1 MDGWALTRAVS
12 PRPVVRVA
20 LAEADGTVLN
30 SYTGQHRVDLD
41 APEVP
46 WAVYLA
52 GRDQRFRLLA
62 FDLDATTDPSPAQRD
77 ADVLTGL
84 LEAAGIAHVVCES
97 GPSGGRHV
105 WVALAGS
112 VDADTAATLARLV
125 RHLCPTLDLAPLT
138 NPVTGCVRPPGAPHR
153 DGGHSTVLQGD
164 LAALTAP
171 STTPEQ
177 VRDLVSRLGQ
187 LVGEATEPAV
197 AVAPGTPLPV
207 DQHGHMN
214 LPGPRRQLPAV
225 SEHAL
230 HDQTASPGAGGAVVA
245 DASALLWTVLI
256 GAASARWRHDDVAA
270 LVATAPG
277 LEHVR
282 SERDGSRRRPRPAH
296 GPASPAMVLRRQWR
310 KAVQHVATTAR
321 QIGAD
326 PTFDARAD
334 TITGQVREVQARA
347 DATAGRWSSGT
358 GPTDRRVLDVLCT
371 LALQGLCAD
380 LEADVRRVALLG
392 GVGRETAR
400 TALLRLAGESWIAQV
415 APATGP
421 HGARWTITPQ
431 VAVHKRIT
439 LDRSQADPRPAGA
452 GAAERLALLTTLTA
466 RTADAAHDLFTTRA
480 GGLGHGAG
488 NVWARVVQPMTTLQL
503 ARAIAHSPA
512 DLEPLLHQLTAHGL
526 LERVDDT
533 WRRPQHDRRCLVAAQ
548 RGVAG
553 RLGERAVRY
562 GVERAAWA
570 WWQAEQ
576 TWMCAPRRTDVRR
589 RAATGQLDLLAEPG
603 TITLGAHPRRADGR
617 ADFRAARTIVATT
630 TAEGR
635 RATTTGPSPTVARP
649 RRRRAA

>member
-1 MDGWALTRAVS
+1 M
-12 PRPVVRVA
+12 VRVA

-62 FDLDATTDPSPAQRD
+62 FDLDATTDPSPAHRD
-77 ADVLTGL
+77 AGVLTGL

-112 VDADTAATLARLV
+112 VDADTAATLARLT
-125 RHLCPTLDLAPLT
+125 RHVCPTLDLAPLT

-153 DGGHSTVLQGD
+153 DGGRSTVLQGD
-164 LAALTAP
+164 LTTLTAP

-177 VRDLVSRLGQ
+177 VRDLVTRLAQ
-187 LVGEATEPAV
+187 LVGDTTEPTAT
-197 AVAPGTPLPV
+197 AAPRTPLPV
-207 DQHGHMN
+207 DQHGHLY
-214 LPGPRRQLPAV
+214 LPGPRRPLPAA
-225 SEHAL
+225 SQHAL
-230 HDQTASPGAGGAVVA
+230 DDAAAAGGVVLG
-245 DASALLWTVLI
+245 DASAVLWTVLI

-270 LVATAPG
+270 LVPTAPG

-296 GPASPAMVLRRQWR
+296 GPASPVAVLRRQWR
-310 KAVQHVATTAR
+310 KAVQHVATTGR

-334 TITGQVREVQARA
+334 AITARVREVQARA

-358 GPTDRRVLDVLCT
+358 GPTDRRTLDVLCV
-371 LALQGLCAD
+371 LALQALQAD
-380 LEADVRRVALLG
+380 LEADVRRLALLA

-400 TALLRLAGESWIAQV
+400 TALLRLGAQGWISQT

-431 VAVHKRIT
+431 VAVHRST
-439 LDRSQADPRPAGA
+439 TPNRSQADPRPVGA

-466 RTADAAHDLFTTRA
+466 RTADAAHDVFTPRA
-480 GGLGHGAG
+480 GGGLGHGAG
-488 NVWARVVQPMTTLQL
+488 NVWACLVQPMTTLQL
-503 ARAIAHSPA
+503 AYATAHSPD
-512 DLEPLLHQLTAHGL
+512 DLEPLLHQLAAHGL
-526 LERVDDT
+526 LQRADDA
-533 WRRPQHDRRCLVAAQ
+533 WRRPQHHLQHDRRDLVAVQ

-553 RLGERAVRY
+553 RLRERAGRY

-576 TWMCAPRRTDVRR
+576 TWMRAPRRTDARR
-589 RAATGQLDLLAEPG
+589 RAGTGQLDLLAEPG

-617 ADFRAARTIVATT
+617 ADFRTARTIVATA

-635 RATTTGPSPTVARP
+635 RVTTADPSPTAARSP
-649 RRRRAA
+649 RRRAA